1 MHVEPAD
8 RLEIQIESTVKKQF
22 EHLIRARI
30 EAVLRAARGD
40 ARDRPGERPRR
51 PRLRHRGAG
60 GDGPPAGRGGVSVDK
75 LHSVKCRQGRRF
87 MIRVLPGTKLVD
99 ELLQFAR
106 MVDLH
111 HGAIVSAVG
120 SVRERGV
127 QRHPGRRPPAD
138 HRAADAGA
146 PRRGAARPARPRGQP
161 RARRDGPAWTP
172 HLHIFA
178 AKSSGEAIGG
188 HLLEAEVF
196 ATCEIILGEYIVE
209 GVERQHSTRGGVDTL
224 FFEDK

>member
-1 MHVEPAD
+1 
-8 RLEIQIESTVKKQF
+8 
-22 EHLIRARI
+22 
-30 EAVLRAARGD
+30 
-40 ARDRPGERPRR
+40 
-51 PRLRHRGAG
+51 
-60 GDGPPAGRGGVSVDK
+60 VDK
-75 LHSVKCRQGRRF
+75 LSYREVSQGRRF

-106 MVDLH
+106 MVNLH

-120 SVRERGV
+120 SVRNVEFSDI
-127 QRHPGRRPPAD
+127 Q
-138 HRAADAGA
+138 AGA
-146 PRRGAARPARPRGQP
+146 HLPITEPRMPVHRVE
-161 RARRDGPAWTP
+161 GPLDLLGLEGNLVPDETGHVDA

-188 HLLEAEVF
+188 HLREAEVF

-209 GVERQHSTRGGVDTL
+209 GVERQHSTRGGIDTL